1 MEAALNAHLLF
12 WTAEHNPAR
21 TGAALCDDSTVPGH
35 QRRLRAFAAFAA
47 ETAPTA
53 FGVASIPSNPF
64 ALLFADTNC
73 TALTVWLDALAAR
86 DVGPGGRA
94 GYCNCVISYL
104 KVVLAA
110 ASTNPGANPD
120 IAATV
125 TAALAATQRVRSALQ
140 AQYDTQLKGR
150 SDKEQLAAL
159 GKFAEWDDITEATH
173 ELVRIWRALERTLAK
188 QQQGRDVAHDGTE
201 TPLAMRCGRAATSAL
216 MALINVVLL
225 PSRSLELRTLEA
237 PVGVAPPATE
247 GRNVVV
253 ALPNGGFQLCFD
265 RFKTVKKLG
274 RQIVVLPDSK
284 DLLDALRAVA
294 YTHRATLVGRETG
307 HRFLFVGPS
316 GKPYGSSGAWNSA
329 LVSVFAAPFADVQP
343 QWAAS
348 AGAGAG
354 AAAAPARVAPRIG
367 PNVLRKS
374 AVTNKLPECKT
385 PAEQKSLAACL
396 RHGLGAQGKHY
407 DAATSS
413 ERVAAAI
420 NASARAYDAS
430 AGAGSAGR
438 AVAST
443 IAGPVKSVGSVP
455 VGPVMRE
462 RVPATV
468 RDVGRKGDAS
478 DDSDVG
484 ASDSDDSSSAQAAPA
499 TAAAAS
505 GAGHNAAVANDSDS
519 EEPVF
524 VVDRLLQFRVRGGEP
539 QYFVR
544 WATGAEDD
552 SWEPE
557 DEMPQA
563 LVRLFWRGPTARGGK
578 GATGVRGG
586 KRKATE

>member
-21 TGAALCDDSTVPGH
+21 SGAALCDDSTVPGH

-53 FGVASIPSNPF
+53 FGVASIPINPF

-73 TALTVWLDALAAR
+73 TALTAWLDALAAR

-110 ASTNPGANPD
+110 ASTNPGSNPA

-140 AQYDTQLKGR
+140 VQYDTQLKGR

-201 TPLAMRCGRAATSAL
+201 TPLAIRCGRAATSAL

-225 PSRSLELRTLEA
+225 PSRSLELRTLET

-253 ALPNGGFQLCFD
+253 ALPSGGFQLCFD

-294 YTHRATLVGRETG
+294 YTHRATLVGRETA
-307 HRFLFVGPS
+307 HSFLFVGPS
-316 GKPYGSSGAWNSA
+316 GKPYGSSGAWNTA
-329 LVSVFAAPFADVQP
+329 LVSVFAAPLAAVQP

-354 AAAAPARVAPRIG
+354 AAAAPARVVPRIG

-385 PAEQKSLAACL
+385 PAEQKSLAASM
-396 RHGLGAQGKHY
+396 RHGLGAQSKHY

-413 ERVAAAI
+413 ERVATAI
-420 NASARAYDAS
+420 NASATAYDAS

-438 AVAST
+438 AAASMF
-443 IAGPVKSVGSVP
+443 AGPMKSVGS

-462 RVPATV
+462 RVPVTV
-468 RDVGRKGDAS
+468 CDVDRNSDSVDNAS
-478 DDSDVG
+478 
-484 ASDSDDSSSAQAAPA
+484 ASDSDDSSSARAAPA
-499 TAAAAS
+499 VAAPT
-505 GAGHNAAVANDSDS
+505 GAGAAVQVADDS
-519 EEPVF
+519 ESEEQVF
-524 VVDRLLQFRVRGGEP
+524 AVDRLLQFRVRGGEP

-544 WATGAEDD
+544 WASGAA
-552 SWEPE
+552 S
-557 DEMPQA
+557 QS
-563 LVRLFWRGPTARGGK
+563 LQLTHLRLTDVCRRMNSYVFIR
-578 GATGVRGG
+578 VQYV
-586 KRKATE
+586 